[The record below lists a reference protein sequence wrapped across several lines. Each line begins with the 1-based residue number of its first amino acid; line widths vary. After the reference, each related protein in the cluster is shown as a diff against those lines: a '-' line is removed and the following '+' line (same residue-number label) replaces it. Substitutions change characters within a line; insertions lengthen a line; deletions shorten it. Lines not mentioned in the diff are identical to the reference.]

1 MPIGMKT
8 EPLER
13 ASLEKMASPSHHA
26 KRDNSEQ
33 ESCPFTWA
41 RSPENLLQQET
52 YLALAVTFVVLR
64 SLYFILP
71 ALLVCVQCAW
81 RRHLQYTS
89 LGGLWSLW
97 EYPLT
102 YLNRAIQLFNSL
114 KEPCKRSNL
123 QEGAMNARAWAS
135 KSLAS
140 VSIGDGSTSRVVA
153 SKWEESKLIF
163 SPMAGPIFGTS
174 QGLVAISV
182 MSMRSLFYRMVLC
195 LTTPHGVLCVGG

>member
-1 MPIGMKT
+1 MKT

-13 ASLEKMASPSHHA
+13 ASLDKMASPSHHA

-153 SKWEESKLIF
+153 SK
-163 SPMAGPIFGTS
+163 
-174 QGLVAISV
+174 
-182 MSMRSLFYRMVLC
+182 
-195 LTTPHGVLCVGG
+195 

>member
-1 MPIGMKT
+1 MLTGMKT

-13 ASLEKMASPSHHA
+13 ASLNKMGSPLHHA
-26 KRDNSEQ
+26 KHDNSEQ

-52 YLALAVTFVVLR
+52 YLALAITFVVLR
-64 SLYFILP
+64 LLYFILP
-71 ALLVCVQCAW
+71 ALLVCAQCTW
-81 RRHLQYTS
+81 RRYLRYMN

-102 YLNRAIQLFNSL
+102 YLNRAIQLFDLL

-123 QEGAMNARAWAS
+123 QEGAMNARVWAS

-140 VSIGDGSTSRVVA
+140 VSIGDGSTSRAAAVA
-153 SKWEESKLIF
+153 NK
-163 SPMAGPIFGTS
+163 
-174 QGLVAISV
+174 
-182 MSMRSLFYRMVLC
+182 
-195 LTTPHGVLCVGG
+195 

>member
-1 MPIGMKT
+1 MWLTYVVAHHSCSVTLVHFFSYIECDIFTDHSACLTGMKT

-13 ASLEKMASPSHHA
+13 ASQDKMTSPSHHA
-26 KRDNSEQ
+26 KHDNSEQ

-41 RSPENLLQQET
+41 RSPEKMLRQET

-71 ALLVCVQCAW
+71 ALLVCAQCAW
-81 RRHLQYTS
+81 RRHLRAMN
-89 LGGLWSLW
+89 LGCLWSLW
-97 EYPLT
+97 EYPLS
-102 YLNRAIQLFNSL
+102 YLNRAIQLFGSL

-140 VSIGDGSTSRVVA
+140 VSIGDGSSSSRVVA
-153 SKWEESKLIF
+153 PNK
-163 SPMAGPIFGTS
+163 
-174 QGLVAISV
+174 
-182 MSMRSLFYRMVLC
+182 
-195 LTTPHGVLCVGG
+195 